1 MRKKIKKTSFFQR
14 ARSHHLYQKVGAG
27 VLVVAFSTF
36 VHTFSA
42 NLRTDI
48 LQTPTPAAFNG
59 TVSPLEK
66 VPAWTALTTDEWNA
80 TYDAIPSDKFI
91 AFPAYDVTALQTPI
105 SSLQWGDPEDD
116 AIRDAKI
123 TFPVV
128 YLGTYEGDFQENAG
142 SHPAVDIKAPE
153 GTPIR
158 AIANGAVEKV
168 SYSSGGFGNSVVIRH
183 DDAPDPDNPNNR
195 IVLYSSYSHM
205 NTIFVSEGQVVQKGE
220 NIGTVGHTG
229 TATTN
234 HVHFQI
240 DRDSA
245 SWHPYWPFTSADQKA
260 AGLSFFDAIN
270 AGLGIDNARTHTIN
284 PLSYVQT
291 FKDETNSAT
300 TSVTETEV
308 VTENPEVES
317 VTVVETT
324 VSDVEIETDT
334 NIVVPEEII
343 IDSVTPSVVV
353 DENIRFAFLHDG
365 SFVPGAPETVTIA
378 VKKGS
383 DFITDFQPQSGVKL
397 TIGRGAG
404 TITPDRLTK
413 DDFVGGQ
420 STFVLIGEDDGSIQL
435 KATMGS
441 TSGVTVLENG
451 VFPDVIEGDSYYEA
465 VKTLKKDGIIQG
477 YPDGT
482 FKPTQSVSRVE
493 ALKFIFAG
501 AEVAVDTATAPSLKF
516 PDTDPKGWYAPYVQ
530 TAQMLKII
538 KGYPDGTFK
547 PVNTVNRVEFLK
559 MLFASANIDVSKLVV
574 QKNPFPDVDK
584 DAWYAPYV
592 VYAKQKGLID
602 ADVSSFEPNGVM
614 TRGEVAEVLYMFRKK
629 LK

>member
-1 MRKKIKKTSFFQR
+1 MRKKIKKTSFCQKV
-14 ARSHHLYQKVGAG
+14 RSHHLYQKVGAG
-27 VLVVAFSTF
+27 VLLVAFSIF

-42 NLRTDI
+42 NLRTDV
-48 LQTPTPAAFNG
+48 LQTPTPVPFDG

-66 VPAWTALTTDEWNA
+66 MPAWTELTTEEWNA
-80 TYDAIPSDKFI
+80 TYDTIPTDKLI
-91 AFPAYDVTALQTPI
+91 DFPQYNITALQTPV
-105 SSLQWGDPEDD
+105 SSLQWGDAADD
-116 AIRDAKI
+116 AVRNAKI
-123 TFPVV
+123 TFSTV
-128 YLGTYEGDFQENAG
+128 YLGNYKRDFRENVG
-142 SHPAVDIKAPE
+142 SHPAIDIKAPE
-153 GTPIR
+153 GMPIR
-158 AIANGAVEKV
+158 AIANGVIEKL
-168 SYSSGGFGNSVVIRH
+168 SYGSGGFGNYVVIRH
-183 DDAPDPDNPNNR
+183 DDAPDPDNPSSR
-195 IVLYSSYSHM
+195 TVLYSSYAHM
-205 NTIFVSEGQVVQKGE
+205 NTIFVNEGQVVTKGE
-220 NIGTVGHTG
+220 SIGTVGHTG
-229 TATTN
+229 IATAN
-234 HVHFQI
+234 HLHFQI

-245 SWHPYWPFTSADQKA
+245 PWHPYWPFTSTDQTA

-270 AGLGIDNARTHTIN
+270 AGLGIDNARTHTTN
-284 PLSYVQT
+284 PLLYVQT
-291 FKDETNSAT
+291 FKDETNSAA
-300 TSVTETEV
+300 TSLTE
-308 VTENPEVES
+308 EVEP
-317 VTVVETT
+317 VTVVEITI
-324 VSDVEIETDT
+324 SDVETEIETD
-334 NIVVPEEII
+334 IVVPEEII

-353 DENIRFAFLHDG
+353 VDENIRFVFLHDG

-383 DFITDFQPQSGVKL
+383 DFMTDFQPQSGVKL

-413 DDFVGGQ
+413 DHFVGGQ

-435 KATMGS
+435 KASMGS

-516 PDTDPKGWYAPYVQ
+516 PDTDSKGWYAPYVQ

-614 TRGEVAEVLYMFRKK
+614 TRGEVAEVLYMFRRK

>member
-1 MRKKIKKTSFFQR
+1 MRKKIKKTSFLQR
-14 ARSHHLYQKVGAG
+14 ARSHHLYQKIGTG
-27 VLVVAFSTF
+27 VLIVAFSTF
-36 VHTFSA
+36 VHTFST
-42 NLRTDI
+42 NLRTDL

-66 VPAWTALTTDEWNA
+66 IPAWTELTTDEWNT
-80 TYDAIPSDKFI
+80 TYDAILSDKFI
-91 AFPAYDVTALQTPI
+91 AFPTYDVNALQTPI

-116 AIRDAKI
+116 AIRNAKI
-123 TFPVV
+123 TFSTV
-128 YLGTYEGDFQENAG
+128 YLGNYKRDFRENVG
-142 SHPAVDIKAPE
+142 SHPAIDIKAPE

-158 AIANGAVEKV
+158 AIANGVIEKL
-168 SYSSGGFGNSVVIRH
+168 SYGSGGFGNYVVIRH
-183 DDAPDPDNPNNR
+183 DDAPDPDNPSNR
-195 IVLYSSYSHM
+195 TALYSSYAHM
-205 NTIFVSEGQVVQKGE
+205 NTIFVNEGQVVAKGE
-220 NIGTVGHTG
+220 SIGTVGHTG
-229 TATTN
+229 TATAN
-234 HVHFQI
+234 HLHFQI

-245 SWHPYWPFTSADQKA
+245 PWHPYWPFTSTDQTA

-270 AGLGIDNARTHTIN
+270 AGLGIDNARRYTIN
-284 PLSYVQT
+284 PLLYVQT
-291 FKDETNSAT
+291 FSVEIATESESVVEVEAETEIEPVVA
-300 TSVTETEV
+300 VEAEIAIETET
-308 VTENPEVES
+308 
-317 VTVVETT
+317 
-324 VSDVEIETDT
+324 
-334 NIVVPEEII
+334 
-343 IDSVTPSVVV
+343 TPVVV
-353 DENIRFAFLHDG
+353 DENIRFVFLHDG
-365 SFVPGAPETVTIA
+365 SFVPGSPETITIA

-383 DFITDFQPQSGVKL
+383 DFITDFAPQAAIKL

-404 TITPDRLTK
+404 MITPDRLTK
-413 DDFVGGQ
+413 DDFVAGQ
-420 STFVLIGEDDGSIQL
+420 TTFVLIGEDDGSIQL

-441 TSGVTVLENG
+441 TNGVTVLENG

-501 AEVAVDTATAPSLKF
+501 AEVAVDTASSASLKF

-584 DAWYAPYV
+584 EAWYAPYV

-602 ADVSSFEPNGVM
+602 ADVSSFEPNDVM
-614 TRGEVAEVLYMFRKK
+614 TRGEVAEVLYMFRRK